1 MDRVSS
7 SVWSVRRLPYVV
19 LQERVAFPVV
29 REEDAPKVGMAVED
43 DPEHVVAFALHPVGA
58 AIERGQGGTA
68 HLAGAEPGAHRDHER
83 RVEVFHAAEHLEAL
97 VLPVDRGQPVE
108 VAAAQL
114 VVSEASKFLPAFA
127 RQGDGEPT
135 VGDRVHSE
143 PLLDARARVGG
154 RHAPP
159 GSDAAVRFPVFW
171 NSSTWAWSLSNPY
184 ISESG
189 VGGQPGPDTIIRSE
203 CRGEAHGTMPKRS
216 TSKRDANVAIIS
228 IAQHARP
235 NVTGQIDDFL
245 AQLKI
250 LSVDV
255 VTIQPPGM

>member
-1 MDRVSS
+1 MRGLLGRCAGARS
-7 SVWSVRRLPYVV
+7 SVRGLWGVDGVV
-19 LQERVAFPVV
+19 FPERIAFPLV

-43 DPEHVVAFALHPVGA
+43 DPEHVVALALHPVGA
-58 AIERGQGGTA
+58 AVERGQGGTA

-83 RVEVFHAAEHLEAL
+83 RVEVFHATEHLEAL

-114 VVSEASKFLPAFA
+114 GVSEASEFLPAFA

-171 NSSTWAWSLSNPY
+171 NSSTWAWSLSSPY
-184 ISESG
+184 IRESG
-189 VGGQPGPDTIIRSE
+189 VGGQPGTYTST
-203 CRGEAHGTMPKRS
+203 GTTRS
-216 TSKRDANVAIIS
+216 T
-228 IAQHARP
+228 P
-235 NVTGQIDDFL
+235 LT
-245 AQLKI
+245 
-250 LSVDV
+250 
-255 VTIQPPGM
+255 TW